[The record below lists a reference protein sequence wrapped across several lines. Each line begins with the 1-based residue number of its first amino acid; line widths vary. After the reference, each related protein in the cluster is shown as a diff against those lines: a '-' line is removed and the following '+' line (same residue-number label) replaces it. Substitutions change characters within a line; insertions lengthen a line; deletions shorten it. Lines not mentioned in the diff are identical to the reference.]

1 MPEGLSPANAS
12 PHRLPPVSTARGWL
26 WSSPA
31 GAPGGLV
38 GVAPAHY
45 NGGTVASLRI
55 PAGILNPCGGRCLVE
70 KIEYVRLYAGP
81 DGESHFVDAE
91 IELRLGAVA
100 PPAPPV
106 WLSAFLPAERVAFGG
121 VSPDWYGDWHPAP
134 RRQFLVYI
142 AGGGGGRGE
151 RWRGPA
157 PWAGKHRPRRGHHG
171 QGPPQPRGERDRG
184 HQCGCATARLSVMLS
199 G

>member
-1 MPEGLSPANAS
+1 M
-12 PHRLPPVSTARGWL
+12 
-26 WSSPA
+26 
-31 GAPGGLV
+31 
-38 GVAPAHY
+38 
-45 NGGTVASLRI
+45 
-55 PAGILNPCGGRCLVE
+55 E

-142 AGGGGGRGE
+142 AGEVEVEASDGE
-151 RWRGPA
+151 VRRLGPGSIA
-157 PWAGKHRPRRGHHG
+157 LVEDTTGKGHRSRVVG
-171 QGPPQPRGERDRG
+171 
-184 HQCGCATARLSVMLS
+184 ATEVINVIVQLPD
-199 G
+199 